1 MMDAF
6 QNNPERMPEPTSDAD
21 YIADQ
26 LLRTLLAKYDQ
37 PAPRAAPADIA
48 QRVLAR
54 LPDAP
59 PARAALVVRQQ
70 RLQRS
75 LLWAIFSLVLALL
88 LVVGVWGV
96 YADTGSVVGFF
107 GGAESAIGYLV
118 LLALLSIKPLAHLLL
133 GSGTPLVLLLL
144 SVGGLYWLWRYMLAA
159 APPML
164 ALDPVEV
171 EL

>member
-1 MMDAF
+1 MTDAL
-6 QNNPERMPEPTSDAD
+6 QNDAGRMPESDAD
-21 YIADQ
+21 YAADQ
-26 LLRTLLAKYDQ
+26 LLRTLLAEYAQ

-59 PARAALVVRQQ
+59 PAHAALVVRQQ
-70 RLQRS
+70 RLRRG
-75 LLWAIFSLVLALL
+75 LRRAIFPLVLALL
-88 LVVGVWGV
+88 LAVGVWGV
-96 YADTGSVVGFF
+96 YADTGGVVGFF

-118 LLALLSIKPLAHLLL
+118 LLALLSIKPFAHLLL
-133 GSGTPLVLLLL
+133 GSGLPLVLLLL
-144 SVGGLYWLWRYMLAA
+144 SVGGLYWLWRYVLAA

-171 EL
+171 DQ